1 MNELRDIFE
10 NHDGR
15 LIHKWDHYLDIYNKY
30 FAEYR
35 EKKVNLLEFGVYQ
48 GGSLQLWKQYFGSS
62 VSIFGVDID
71 ERCAAFQEDQIQII
85 IGDQEDSKFLSKLG
99 NDLPNLDI
107 IIDDGGHTMLQQQL
121 TLSIC
126 GEN

>member
-1 MNELRDIFE
+1 MNELRNILE

-48 GGSLQLWKQYFGSS
+48 GGSLQL
-62 VSIFGVDID
+62 
-71 ERCAAFQEDQIQII
+71 
-85 IGDQEDSKFLSKLG
+85 
-99 NDLPNLDI
+99 
-107 IIDDGGHTMLQQQL
+107 
-121 TLSIC
+121 
-126 GEN
+126 